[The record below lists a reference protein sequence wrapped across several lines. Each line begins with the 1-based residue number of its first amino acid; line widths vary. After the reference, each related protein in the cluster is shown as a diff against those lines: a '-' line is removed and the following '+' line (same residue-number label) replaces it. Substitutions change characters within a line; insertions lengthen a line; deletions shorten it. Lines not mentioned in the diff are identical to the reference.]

1 MVILEWEHPPE
12 IGISFSCHARQWH
25 TSPVSW
31 WTSIQTTLQWFCT
44 WVFPYSSR
52 YRNDAT
58 AITNLPKH
66 LVLSHPFPATSAVT
80 KDSLHLFYPEGWI
93 PFWTKQKWKSGG
105 KKPAFMGK
113 KWGNGCLWD
122 INLPFEMSCWQKSSK
137 GFTLPQELRFWKKY
151 DRLMGKEWIYNA
163 ACLKTLQT
171 LSGYPKQ
178 LALQVSRGSQAS
190 SGECPA
196 PAARQGCW
204 VTRARWIRGGC
215 TPIRSFMYNF

>member
-1 MVILEWEHPPE
+1 MPGSDTSHPAQSHDELPFKPHFSGFVPEYFLTARDTEMMQQLSQTCPNTWFYPILFLPH
-12 IGISFSCHARQWH
+12 
-25 TSPVSW
+25 
-31 WTSIQTTLQWFCT
+31 LQLQRT
-44 WVFPYSSR
+44 PS
-52 YRNDAT
+52 
-58 AITNLPKH
+58 
-66 LVLSHPFPATSAVT
+66 VLSRRL
-80 KDSLHLFYPEGWI
+80 DS
-93 PFWTKQKWKSGG
+93 FWTKQKWKSEG

>member
-1 MVILEWEHPPE
+1 MMNFHSNHTSVVLYLSISLQLEIQKWCNSYHKPAQTLGFIP
-12 IGISFSCHARQWH
+12 SFSCHIC
-25 TSPVSW
+25 S
-31 WTSIQTTLQWFCT
+31 
-44 WVFPYSSR
+44 Y
-52 YRNDAT
+52 
-58 AITNLPKH
+58 KG
-66 LVLSHPFPATSAVT
+66 
-80 KDSLHLFYPEGWI
+80 LHLFYPEGWI

-215 TPIRSFMYNF
+215 TPIRSLMYNF